1 MPTHLFS
8 SKLPN
13 IGKSIFSEMSALAN
27 EANAINLSQGF
38 PNFDCD
44 PTLINLANK
53 HMEAGRNQ
61 YAPMAGTAELRNAI
75 KHKIKTDRDV
85 DIDEY
90 NEICITAGA
99 TQAIYTAISAI
110 IQQEDEVICIDPSY
124 DSYKPAIMANGGT
137 PISYAVSG
145 PDYNIDWKS
154 IEQLI
159 SKKTKLFILNNP
171 HNPLGT
177 TYSKEDLTTLGKLA
191 EQYNFIVLSD
201 EVYEHLVFDGKKHVS
216 ALDIPSLKNRSF
228 VCYSFG
234 KTFHITGWKMGYCIA
249 AEPLMDEFKKLH
261 QFTVFSVNTP
271 AQFAIAEYLAEETWR
286 SLPNFFQRK
295 RDLLLEQLKDT
306 PLKPS
311 ACRGT
316 YFLTVNYGELS
327 SKSDFEFAKQL
338 IQDIGV
344 ATIPISVFYE
354 NPPKEKLLRICFA
367 KTDDLLEKAGE
378 RFKRL

>member
-1 MPTHLFS
+1 MPTHFFS

-27 EANAINLSQGF
+27 EAKAINLSQGF

-44 PTLINLANK
+44 PTLIKLVSK
-53 HMEAGRNQ
+53 HMQAGRNQ
-61 YAPMAGTAELRNAI
+61 YAPMAGTAELRTAI
-75 KHKIKTDRDV
+75 KHKIKTDRNI
-85 DIDEY
+85 DIHEDK
-90 NEICITAGA
+90 EICLTAGA

-110 IQQEDEVICIDPSY
+110 VQKEDEVICIDPSY
-124 DSYKPAIMANGGT
+124 DSYKPAIIANGGI
-137 PISYAVSG
+137 PVSYALSG
-145 PDYNIDWKS
+145 PDYTIDWAS

-159 SKKTKLFILNNP
+159 SKNTKLFILNNP

-191 EQYNFIVLSD
+191 EQHNFIVLSD
-201 EVYEHLVFDGKKHVS
+201 EVYEHLVYDGKKHIS
-216 ALDIPSLKNRSF
+216 ALDIPVLRNRSF

-249 AEPLMDEFKKLH
+249 AESLMDEFKKLH

-271 AQFAIAEYLAEETWR
+271 AQFAIAEYLAQETWR
-286 SLPNFFQRK
+286 SLPNFFQQK
-295 RDLLLEQLKDT
+295 RDLLLDQLNGT
-306 PLKPS
+306 PLRPS
-311 ACRGT
+311 TCQGT
-316 YFLTVNYGELS
+316 YFLTVNYSELS
-327 SKSDFEFAKQL
+327 QKGDFEFAKQL

-354 NPPKEKLLRICFA
+354 DPPNEQLLRICFA
-367 KTDDLLEKAGE
+367 KTDELLEKAGK
-378 RFKRL
+378 RFQSL

>member
-1 MPTHLFS
+1 MPTHFFS

-27 EANAINLSQGF
+27 EAKAINLSQGF

-44 PTLINLANK
+44 PALIRLVNK

-75 KHKIKTDRDV
+75 KHKIKTDRDIEIHE
-85 DIDEY
+85 DK
-90 NEICITAGA
+90 EICLTAGA

-110 IQQEDEVICIDPSY
+110 VQQEDEVICIDPSY

-137 PISYAVSG
+137 PISYALSG
-145 PDYNIDWKS
+145 PDYTIDWES

-159 SKKTKLFILNNP
+159 SNKTKLFILNNP

-177 TYSKEDLTTLGKLA
+177 TYSKEDLNTLGKLA
-191 EQYNFIVLSD
+191 EHYNFIVLSD

-216 ALDIPSLKNRSF
+216 ALDIPALRNRSF

-249 AEPLMDEFKKLH
+249 VEPLMEEFKKLH

-286 SLPNFFQRK
+286 SLPNFFQQK

-311 ACRGT
+311 ACQGT
-316 YFLTVNYGELS
+316 YFLTVNYSELS
-327 SKSDFEFAKQL
+327 QKNDFEFAKQL

-354 NPPKEKLLRICFA
+354 NPPEEKLLRICFA

-378 RFKRL
+378 RFKSL